1 MQGLQQTVTTRFDA
15 NGIPHIYGANEH
27 DVFLALGYLHAQ
39 DRLFQME
46 LLRRVG
52 SGRLAEIFGAQVIEV
67 DRFFRMLGF
76 AQHADSAA
84 QAFRNGPE
92 AAWKQAARAYL
103 QGINQYIEHGKT
115 PLEFRLAGIPKAP
128 FTERDLF

>member
-1 MQGLQQTVTTRFDA
+1 MKLLLRICIGLFLLLFAAGLFVFFYLRWNRPQYDGELHLQGLQQTVTTRFDA

-52 SGRLAEIFGAQVIEV
+52 SGRLAPSSVTRSMFSRLPLCAKA
-67 DRFFRMLGF
+67 F
-76 AQHADSAA
+76 AKKARTSAPISGLLISS
-84 QAFRNGPE
+84 RV
-92 AAWKQAARAYL
+92 
-103 QGINQYIEHGKT
+103 
-115 PLEFRLAGIPKAP
+115 LA
-128 FTERDLF
+128 